1 MSFYRCLELLNTL
14 EIEPKEKKLV
24 KRLKWTLLSRERQE
38 HYEPFKKEIAAIKK
52 LKHPSVV
59 LQEVCKELL
68 EMEEERNDA
77 MLLLPEER
85 ERFARLDRCDTALEK
100 IKIKS
105 EIMLNRKIRYS
116 EHPDYIKYQGPNY
129 KLAELDQS
137 DLRYHYRLGS
147 DGGYCL
153 GYTYF
158 MADPTC
164 SPYKT
169 SNYTWDEAGNPP
181 VIHLNKK
188 IFDYQNHQDK
198 PNTMIRCS
206 RLTRRHFCS
215 DIRRQ
220 AEEIYSYGL
229 QYIDNELCLM
239 LTKPMRKA
247 HHAVYFCVTPSDIRY
262 MDANHGVYLF
272 KNKDEFLDFYCMIME
287 CYFPLHY
294 VVYEVCHIQY
304 ERNSRVTESKTLP
317 GKFRTLLT
325 GAKYDTDIDTI
336 LFILTSLFW
345 SFTIAFIVTPYFF
358 KGLSSNDI
366 NISVNSSFLI
376 CLIST
381 LVPVAVL
388 NLRALQHMYSGVLA
402 IPHYLKDLWYCYLVV
417 NNNTREQN
425 NQVVAQHSS
434 AKMVLESRLS
444 CNESVSLVRSIRPN
458 YGSLF
463 YTNRDNHVVQ
473 LGTKPSFAP

>member
-1 MSFYRCLELLNTL
+1 MSLYKCLELLNSL
-14 EIEPKEKKLV
+14 EVHSKEKKLV
-24 KRLKWTLLSRERQE
+24 KRLKWTLLSREKHE

-52 LKHPSVV
+52 LKNPSLV
-59 LQEVCKELL
+59 LQDVCNELL
-68 EMEEERNDA
+68 EMEEGRNYA
-77 MLLLPEER
+77 MFFLQEER
-85 ERFARLDRCDTALEK
+85 ELYARLDRCDIALEK
-100 IKIKS
+100 IKSDIL
-105 EIMLNRKIRYS
+105 LNRKIVYS
-116 EHPDYIKYQGPNY
+116 KHPNYTKYQGPNY

-147 DGGYCL
+147 DGYCL

-169 SNYTWDEAGNPP
+169 SNYVWSMAGDPP

-198 PNTMIRCS
+198 PNTMIRSS

-215 DIRRQ
+215 DIRKQ

-229 QYIDNELCLM
+229 QYINNELCLT
-239 LTKPMRKA
+239 LTKPMGKA
-247 HHAVYFCVTPSDIRY
+247 HHAVYFCVTPSNIRY

-287 CYFPLHY
+287 AYFPLHY
-294 VVYEVCHIQY
+294 VVYEVRHIQH
-304 ERNSRVTESKTLP
+304 ERNSQVTESKTLS

-325 GAKYDTDIDTI
+325 GAKYDIDINTI
-336 LFILTSLFW
+336 LFIWTSLFW

-376 CLIST
+376 CLMSA
-381 LVPVAVL
+381 LVPVIVL
-388 NLRALQHMYSGVLA
+388 NLRAEQHMYDGLLA

-417 NNNTREQN
+417 NNNIKEQS

-434 AKMVLESRLS
+434 AKMALEHRLS
-444 CNESVSLVRSIRPN
+444 CNESVSSGRSIRLN

-463 YTNRDNHVVQ
+463 YTNRDKHAVQ